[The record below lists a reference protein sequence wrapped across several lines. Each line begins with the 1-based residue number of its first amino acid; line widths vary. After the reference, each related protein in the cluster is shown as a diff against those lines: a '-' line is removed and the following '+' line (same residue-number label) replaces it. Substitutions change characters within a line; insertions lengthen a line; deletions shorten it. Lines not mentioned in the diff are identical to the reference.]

1 MDIEK
6 IKAGFEEFRIGA
18 LEVLASAN
26 FEDDQ
31 ERLKAALYCYIMF
44 QHQYAQALLPEDQR
58 LSDEESENMTRVAS
72 ILSYNLE
79 NVMSDFQ
86 SLLDKGQAND
96 YYIGFVYPTLMQ
108 FEVEQEEKS
117 EDCGYIDLNNKNMRD
132 YLAATLSLC
141 LYVAYNHLKADD
153 ILSLIKNDTLAEF
166 THSATDPTV
175 YYDWVKKEF
184 HISVSD
190 PSTFWELEE
199 NLSPETHNKMF
210 EEAKETL
217 TQIEGMME
225 QVMPLLCEI
234 KLAGCKNEESLEEF
248 KTRVMEMIKDD
259 RYKEGLNSMFSIGML
274 LIALMPESF
283 DANELLGTHEQ
294 CTDFFDNW
302 YKAMAGEK
310 IREFYEPLS
319 DNDKNVA
326 RTCFFGGFFT
336 AWLTSKTSE
345 DGYGLLGLRLGA
357 AYNLPKDAI

>member
-6 IKAGFEEFRIGA
+6 IKAGFEELRTGA

-26 FEDDQ
+26 CEDNQ
-31 ERLKAALYCYIMF
+31 ERLKMALFGYVTF
-44 QHQYAQALLPEDQR
+44 QHQYAQALLPEDKR

-141 LYVAYNHLKADD
+141 LYVAYKHLSADD
-153 ILSLIKNDTLAEF
+153 ILSFIKNDTLGEF
-166 THSATDPTV
+166 THSATDPTS

-184 HISVSD
+184 HVSVSD
-190 PSTFWELEE
+190 ASTFWEKVA
-199 NLSPETHNKMF
+199 SPDHETHDREV
-210 EEAKETL
+210 EEAKEAL
-217 TQIEGMME
+217 AHIEGLME
-225 QVMPLLCEI
+225 QVMPLMCNI
-234 KLAGCKNEESLEEF
+234 KLAGCEDEDSLEEF
-248 KTRVMEMIKDD
+248 KTRVMEMIGDD
-259 RYKEGLNSMFSIGML
+259 RYHEGLSSMFNVGMIF
-274 LIALMPESF
+274 IAVIPESF
-283 DANELLGTHEQ
+283 DVTERLDTHEK
-294 CTDFFDNW
+294 CTDFFDGW
-302 YKAMAGEK
+302 YKAMAGEA
-310 IREFYEPLS
+310 IREFYEPLN
-319 DNDKNVA
+319 DYDKNVA
-326 RTCFFGGFFT
+326 RACFLGGFFS
-336 AWLTSKTSE
+336 AWLSAKTSE

>member
-1 MDIEK
+1 MNIEK

-26 FEDDQ
+26 CEDEQ
-31 ERLKAALYCYIMF
+31 ERLKIALYCYVMF

-96 YYIGFVYPTLMQ
+96 YYLGFVYPTLML
-108 FEVEQEEKS
+108 FDVEQKDKS
-117 EDCGYIDLNNKNMRD
+117 KNCGYIHLNNKFMRN

-141 LYVAYNHLKADD
+141 LYVKYKNLSGDD
-153 ILSLIKNDTLAEF
+153 VLSLIKNDTLGEF
-166 THSATDPTV
+166 THSATDPTA
-175 YYDWVKKEF
+175 YYEWVKKEF

-248 KTRVMEMIKDD
+248 KTLVMEMIKDD

-274 LIALMPESF
+274 LIAFMPESF

-345 DGYGLLGLRLGA
+345 NGYGLLGLRLGA

>member
-6 IKAGFEEFRIGA
+6 IQASFEQLRTGA
-18 LEVLASAN
+18 LEILASAN
-26 FEDDQ
+26 CEDDQ
-31 ERLKAALYCYIMF
+31 ERLKMALYCYVMF

-58 LSDEESENMTRVAS
+58 LSDEESENMTRVVS

-108 FEVEQEEKS
+108 FDIEQEEKS

-190 PSTFWELEE
+190 ASTFWEKVA
-199 NLSPETHNKMF
+199 SPNHEIPDREV
-210 EEAKETL
+210 EEAKKAL
-217 TQIEGMME
+217 AHIEGLME
-225 QVMPLLCEI
+225 QVMPLMCNI
-234 KLAGCKNEESLEEF
+234 KLAGCEDEDSLEEF
-248 KTRVMEMIKDD
+248 KTRVMEMIGDD
-259 RYKEGLNSMFSIGML
+259 RYHEGLSSMFNVGMIF
-274 LIALMPESF
+274 IAVIPESF
-283 DANELLGTHEQ
+283 DVTERLGTHEQ
-294 CTDFFDNW
+294 CMDFFDNW
-302 YKAMAGEK
+302 YKAMAGER
-310 IREFYEPLS
+310 IREFYEPLN
-319 DNDKNVA
+319 DYDKNVA
-326 RTCFFGGFFT
+326 RACFLGGFFS
-336 AWLTSKTSE
+336 AWLSAKTSE

>member
-26 FEDDQ
+26 CEDEQ
-31 ERLKAALYCYIMF
+31 ERLQMALYCYVML
-44 QHQYAQALLPEDQR
+44 QHQYAQARLPEDQR

-72 ILSYNLE
+72 ILSYHLE
-79 NVMSDFQ
+79 NVMTDF
-86 SLLDKGQAND
+86 LLLLYKGQAKD
-96 YYIGFVYPTLMQ
+96 YYIGFVYPTLML
-108 FEVEQEEKS
+108 FDYEQEEKS

-153 ILSLIKNDTLAEF
+153 ILSFIKNDTLGEF
-166 THSATDPTV
+166 THSATDPTA

-190 PSTFWELEE
+190 PSAFWELEE
-199 NLSPETHNKMF
+199 NLSPETYNKMF
-210 EEAKETL
+210 EEAKEAL
-217 TQIEGMME
+217 AHIEGLME
-225 QVMPLLCEI
+225 QVMPLMCNI
-234 KLAGCKNEESLEEF
+234 QLAGCEGEDKLEEF
-248 KTRVMEMIKDD
+248 KTRVMEMIGDD
-259 RYKEGLNSMFSIGML
+259 RYHEGLSSMFNVGM
-274 LIALMPESF
+274 IFVAVTPESF
-283 DANELLGTHEQ
+283 DISEKLGTHEQ
-294 CTDFFDNW
+294 CTDFFDGF

-310 IREFYEPLS
+310 IREFYEPLN
-319 DNDKNVA
+319 DYDKNVA
-326 RTCFFGGFFT
+326 RACFLGGFFS
-336 AWLTSKTSE
+336 AWLSAKTSE

>member
-6 IKAGFEEFRIGA
+6 IQASFEQFRTGA

-31 ERLKAALYCYIMF
+31 ERLKSALYCYNMF

-141 LYVAYNHLKADD
+141 LYVAYKHLSADD
-153 ILSLIKNDTLAEF
+153 ILSLIKNDTLGEF
-166 THSATDPTV
+166 THSATDPTA

-184 HISVSD
+184 HFSVSD
-190 PSTFWELEE
+190 ASTFWEKITSPNHEIPENELE
-199 NLSPETHNKMF
+199 K
-210 EEAKETL
+210 AKETL

-234 KLAGCKNEESLEEF
+234 NLSGYEDEDSLEAF

-283 DANELLGTHEQ
+283 NASERLGTHEQ

-302 YKAMAGEK
+302 YKAMAGER

-345 DGYGLLGLRLGA
+345 DGFGLLGLRLGA